1 MDVSLAECRKYDPE
15 LFFSDENDVYH
26 HEQEARAICR
36 ICPIAVECLTFA
48 LKNDERGIWGATDEK
63 DRRNIRLGRP
73 LVRRKNY
80 YSPEHYQASKRAKE
94 LARKRTAILMQANA
108 ERTGLTEEASARIV
122 KALIHGGDSVPAETR
137 LLAELRV
144 NNPKKSLT
152 EIAELSKLGLTKD
165 QVAGRLNRLVKGVK

>member
-1 MDVSLAECRKYDPE
+1 MDVSLAECKKYDPE
-15 LFFSDENDVYH
+15 LFFSDENDVYR

-36 ICPIAVECLTFA
+36 ICPIAVECLNYA
-48 LKNDERGIWGATDEK
+48 LKNDEIGIWGATDEK

-80 YSPEHYQASKRAKE
+80 YSPEHYQAKKRAKI
-94 LARKRTAILMQANA
+94 ANDKRVANLIMSNYK
-108 ERTGLTEEASARIV
+108 RTGLTAEASGRII
-122 KALIHGGDSVPAETR
+122 KALIDGGDSIPAETR

-165 QVAGRLNRLVKGVK
+165 QVAGRLSRLVKGVK